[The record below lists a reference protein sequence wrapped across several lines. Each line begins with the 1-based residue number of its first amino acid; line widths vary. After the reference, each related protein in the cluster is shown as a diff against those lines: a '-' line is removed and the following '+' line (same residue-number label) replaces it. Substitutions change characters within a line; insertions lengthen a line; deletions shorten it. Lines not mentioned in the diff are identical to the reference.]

1 MTKGAITRE
10 KIISKSAEL
19 FLKNGYSN
27 TGLSTI
33 LTTCSIPKGSF
44 YFHFKS
50 KNDLGISVA
59 DYFSQAYT
67 NWFTTTLNATSDWVS
82 YVEQLTNDIHTRIDN
97 DNFYGCP
104 FSCFGTET
112 AVLSEEIAAVCTDAV
127 TSFGIIFAKAMY
139 RKENLT
145 ATELSRGY
153 AVLSMYEGYLVC
165 YRITHNPQV
174 ISQMKRSLIE
184 MEMN

>member
-19 FLKNGYSN
+19 FMKNGYSN

-59 DYFSQAYT
+59 NYFSLEYD
-67 NWFTTTLNATSDWVS
+67 NWFTTTLNTTSDWVS
-82 YVEQLTNDIHTRIDN
+82 YVEQLTEDIRTRIDSN
-97 DNFYGCP
+97 TFYGCP

-112 AVLSEEIAAVCTDAV
+112 AVLSDEIAAVCTKAIN
-127 TSFGIIFAKAMY
+127 SFGITFAKAMY
-139 RKENLT
+139 RTENLT
-145 ATELSRGY
+145 DAELSKGY
-153 AVLSMYEGYLVC
+153 AALSMYEGYLVC